1 LLGDDVTEK
10 ARALR
15 ERIAKDKAD
24 KKAPAGVQPKGSDP
38 SPKAQREREKAEA
51 KAKEA
56 KAKAKAEAKA
66 KADAKIK
73 AEAKAKAKAEREAKV
88 KAENEAK
95 AKAEA
100 KERKTKAKAEAKAR
114 AEAKAKAEALASL
127 KGYKGGGKGWG
138 SRAGG
143 PDFYQPPPYAPDP
156 QSWYAWGPPPPST
169 ASTPIAGPSLLVTRA
184 TSYRQDEQGYIYSY
198 PRHEQ
203 RALR

>member
-1 LLGDDVTEK
+1 MPYFGASGYVGVFETSQCDRIWGD
-10 ARALR
+10 
-15 ERIAKDKAD
+15 
-24 KKAPAGVQPKGSDP
+24 
-38 SPKAQREREKAEA
+38 A
-51 KAKEA
+51 KAA
-56 KAKAKAEAKA
+56 ANAE
-66 KADAKIK
+66 
-73 AEAKAKAKAEREAKV
+73 V
-88 KAENEAK
+88 M
-95 AKAEA
+95 
-100 KERKTKAKAEAKAR
+100 RKMA

-143 PDFYQPPPYAPDP
+143 PDFYQPPSYAPDP

-169 ASTPIAGPSLLVTRA
+169 ASTLPGGPPPATPIAGPSLPVTRA